1 MMMMM
6 IHDAHTLQSAHVR
19 LGVCE
24 RPDQAKEESPP
35 PFFFYPSPFIKC
47 GASGL
52 RRAGSGP
59 VERGRKNQKKKGMA
73 PPSTGGFGASRFQRV
88 VMIKEGS
95 YF

>member
-35 PFFFYPSPFIKC
+35 PFFFDPSPFIKC
-47 GASGL
+47 GG
-52 RRAGSGP
+52 
-59 VERGRKNQKKKGMA
+59 KTKKKKGMA